1 MARRL
6 AAALGIIAVVGL
18 LLMLL
23 WSVYRH
29 REGTLADEPAMVA
42 MRAERA

>member
-29 REGTLADEPAMVA
+29 REGTLSDEPTTVA
-42 MRAERA
+42 IRAESA